1 MKARGEKRRLPSFFC
16 LILALLTLTSLSI
29 AAKSSGS
36 VDSRLEADID
46 KYIKR
51 LRQRKILSYTDA
63 TSFVV
68 YDIDKQKK
76 VVSINEDRPMMAA
89 SLIKNFIMLAYFHQV
104 KHKQLR
110 HTNQNRL
117 HLRRMIQKSYNSSTN
132 YFIKLLG
139 GPRQVNRLLR
149 EHYSYFEHTRIVEYI
164 PGGGRTY
171 RNMTSAH
178 DMNRFYYNL
187 WIEKLPYSSKMK
199 YYLGLPKRDR
209 IHDSTCIPANVRVYN
224 KTGTVYGLVGDSGIM
239 VFTDPKGKRRA
250 YILTGL
256 IEDKTKTNHRSRSQ
270 PFSSWV
276 SRRSNILR
284 RVSEGSYEYIYK
296 VHYGGV
302 FRCGP
307 GRGMRLKS

>member
-1 MKARGEKRRLPSFFC
+1 MKAKGDKRRLSSFVC
-16 LILALLTLTSLSI
+16 LIFSLLLLSPLSVV
-29 AAKSSGS
+29 AKSSGS
-36 VDSRLEADID
+36 VDSRLETDID
-46 KYIKR
+46 RYIKR
-51 LRQRKILSYTDA
+51 LRQRRVLSYTDA

-68 YDIDKQKK
+68 YDINKQKK

-104 KHKQLR
+104 QHKKLQ
-110 HTNQNRL
+110 HTNQNRV

-132 YFIKLLG
+132 YFIRLLG
-139 GPRQVNRLLR
+139 GPRQVNRLLKR
-149 EHYSYFEHTRIVEYI
+149 HYSYFEHTRIVESI

-178 DMNRFYYNL
+178 DMNRFYNQL
-187 WIEKLPYSSKMK
+187 WIENLPYSSKMK

-224 KTGTVYGLVGDSGIM
+224 KTGTVYGLVGDSGVM

-250 YILTGL
+250 YIVTGM
-256 IEDKTKTNHRSRSQ
+256 IEDKTKINRRNRSQ

-276 SRRSNILR
+276 RRRSNILR
-284 RVSEGSYEYIYK
+284 RVSEGSFEYIYK
-296 VHYGGV
+296 VHYGGN
-302 FRCGP
+302 FRCAP
-307 GRGMRLKS
+307 GRGLRLKS

>member
-1 MKARGEKRRLPSFFC
+1 MKAKGDKRRLSSFVC
-16 LILALLTLTSLSI
+16 LIFSLLLLSPLSVV
-29 AAKSSGS
+29 AKSSGS
-36 VDSRLEADID
+36 VDSRLETDID
-46 KYIKR
+46 RYIKR
-51 LRQRKILSYTDA
+51 LRQRRVLSYTDA

-68 YDIDKQKK
+68 YDINKQKK

-104 KHKQLR
+104 KHKKLQ
-110 HTNQNRL
+110 HTNQNRV

-132 YFIKLLG
+132 YFIRLLG
-139 GPRQVNRLLR
+139 GPRQVNRLLKR
-149 EHYSYFEHTRIVEYI
+149 HYSYFEHTRIVESI

-178 DMNRFYYNL
+178 DMNRFYNQL
-187 WIEKLPYSSKMK
+187 WIENLPYSSKMK

-224 KTGTVYGLVGDSGIM
+224 KTGTVYGLVGDSGVM

-250 YILTGL
+250 YIVTGM
-256 IEDKTKTNHRSRSQ
+256 IEDKTKINRRNRSQ

-284 RVSEGSYEYIYK
+284 RVSEGSFEYIYK
-296 VHYGGV
+296 VHYGGN
-302 FRCGP
+302 FRCAP
-307 GRGMRLKS
+307 GRGLRLKS